1 MLKKHSSVRVEISG
15 HTSSE
20 GDPDFNSQLSQ
31 DRANAVRNWLIRAG
45 VPESQ
50 LEARGAGSTEPMGDN
65 ETAEGRRVNRR
76 IEFRILSGAPR

>member
-1 MLKKHSSVRVEISG
+1 
-15 HTSSE
+15 
-20 GDPDFNSQLSQ
+20 
-31 DRANAVRNWLIRAG
+31 